1 MATIRHAEPADASA
15 IAAVWNPVIRD
26 TLITFNSVE
35 RGAEEVAAMIEDTR
49 TQGHAWLVATEAGG
63 LLGFASFSQFR
74 KGVGYAR
81 TMEHTVILAPEA
93 RGRGIGR
100 RLMDALAEEARAR
113 SMHSLIGGVSAAN
126 APGIDFHARIGFT
139 EVGRLPEVGWKF
151 GRWLDLVLM
160 QKRL

>member
-1 MATIRHAEPADASA
+1 
-15 IAAVWNPVIRD
+15 
-26 TLITFNSVE
+26 
-35 RGAEEVAAMIEDTR
+35 
-49 TQGHAWLVATEAGG
+49 
-63 LLGFASFSQFR
+63 
-74 KGVGYAR
+74 
-81 TMEHTVILAPEA
+81 MEHTVILAPEV

-113 SMHSLIGGVSAAN
+113 GNHSLIGGVSAAN
-126 APGIDFHARIGFT
+126 VPGLDFHARIGFT

>member
-1 MATIRHAEPADASA
+1 MATIRHAEPGDASA

-26 TLITFNSVE
+26 TLVTFNSVE
-35 RGAEEVAAMIEDTR
+35 RKPEEIAAMIAETR
-49 TQGHAWLVATEAGG
+49 AQGHAWLVATEAGEPI
-63 LLGFASFSQFR
+63 GFASFSQFR

-81 TMEHTVILAPEA
+81 TMEHTVILAPQA
-93 RGRGIGR
+93 WGRGIGR
-100 RLMDALAEEARAR
+100 RLMDALGDEARAR
-113 SMHSLIGGVSAAN
+113 GIHSLIGGVSAAN
-126 APGIDFHARIGFT
+126 AAGIDFHARIGFT

>member
-1 MATIRHAEPADASA
+1 MATIRHAEPGDASA
-15 IAAVWNPVIRD
+15 IATIWNPVIRD
-26 TLITFNSVE
+26 TLITFNSFE
-35 RGAEEVAAMIEDTR
+35 RSADEIAAMIEETR
-49 TQGHAWLVATEAGG
+49 AQGHAWLVVVEGEG
-63 LLGFASFSQFR
+63 LLGFASYSQFR

-81 TMEHTVILAPEA
+81 TMEHTVILAPEV

-113 SMHSLIGGVSAAN
+113 GNHSLIGGVSAAN
-126 APGIDFHARIGFT
+126 VPGLDFHARIGFT

>member
-1 MATIRHAEPADASA
+1 MATIRHAEPGDASA
-15 IAAVWNPVIRD
+15 IAAIWNPVIRD
-26 TLITFNSVE
+26 TLVTFNSAE
-35 RGAEEVAAMIEDTR
+35 RSIEEVAAMIADTR
-49 TQGHAWLVATEAGG
+49 AQGHAWLVAVEGAD

-81 TMEHTVILAPEA
+81 TMEHSLILAPAA

-100 RLMDALAEEARAR
+100 WLMEALAEEARAR
-113 SMHSLIGGVSAAN
+113 GVHSLIAGVSAEN
-126 APGIDFHARIGFT
+126 AAGIAFHARIGFT

-151 GRWLDLVLM
+151 GGWLDLVLM

>member
-1 MATIRHAEPADASA
+1 MATIRHAEPGDASA
-15 IAAVWNPVIRD
+15 IADVWNPVIRD

-35 RGAEEVAAMIEDTR
+35 RSADEIAAMIAANRAD
-49 TQGHAWLVATEAGG
+49 GHAWLVVTEEGG
-63 LLGFASFSQFR
+63 MIGFASFSQFR

-81 TMEHTVILAPEA
+81 TMEHTVILAPQA
-93 RGRGIGR
+93 WGRGIGR
-100 RLMDALAEEARAR
+100 RLMDALAEEARTR
-113 SMHSLIGGVSAAN
+113 GMHSLIGGVSAAN
-126 APGIDFHARIGFT
+126 TPGIEFHARIGFT